1 MQRRIFH
8 GDIGLRRL
16 KPPVVAILR
25 LHDFIEV
32 GCRETHH
39 AVSRFLEAV
48 GDHPLCVAEL
58 NELQHRTR
66 HVISVLERADNED
79 LKTLCDIITPGKNGT
94 PRISDSLTKTS
105 VYKRNY
111 PHNMPAL
118 IPGMVR
124 ELSLYGGNSVVN
136 FFKGEGSDFSAILR
150 KVAKRLKVSFRETQP
165 DEVIE
170 GYMLQ
175 KLFDDMSENLSD
187 EELRSMA
194 HEFGVKPLRYSRQAL
209 VAALQMS
216 IRRGSIYGL
225 AWSMNLANVV
235 AKQAIGRGIAVI
247 ASGTVLS
254 LTLSILTGPVGWA
267 LTTAWTA
274 YDIAGPAYRV
284 IVPAVIYI
292 AYLRLKNRMLALPIY
307 GEVDEDALE
316 D

>member
-1 MQRRIFH
+1 M
-8 GDIGLRRL
+8 
-16 KPPVVAILR
+16 
-25 LHDFIEV
+25 
-32 GCRETHH
+32 
-39 AVSRFLEAV
+39 
-48 GDHPLCVAEL
+48 
-58 NELQHRTR
+58 NEN
-66 HVISVLERADNED
+66 VISVLERADNQD
-79 LKTLCDIITPGKNGT
+79 LKTLCDIITLGKNGT

-105 VYKRNY
+105 VYKHSY
-111 PHNMPAL
+111 PHNMEAL

-136 FFKGEGSDFSAILR
+136 FFKGDGADYSKILR
-150 KVAKRLKVSFRETQP
+150 KVAKRLKVSFRETQS

-187 EELRSMA
+187 EELRCMA
-194 HEFGVKPLRYSRQAL
+194 REFGVEPLRYSRQAL
-209 VAALQMS
+209 VAALQMA
-216 IRRGSIYGL
+216 IRRGGIYGM

-235 AKQAIGRGIAVI
+235 AKQAVGRGIAVL

-254 LTLSILTGPVGWA
+254 RTLSILTGPIGWA
-267 LTTAWTA
+267 LTAAWTA

-292 AYLRLKNRMLALPIY
+292 AYLRQKNQLLALPMY
-307 GEVDEDALE
+307 SAEDEDEAFE